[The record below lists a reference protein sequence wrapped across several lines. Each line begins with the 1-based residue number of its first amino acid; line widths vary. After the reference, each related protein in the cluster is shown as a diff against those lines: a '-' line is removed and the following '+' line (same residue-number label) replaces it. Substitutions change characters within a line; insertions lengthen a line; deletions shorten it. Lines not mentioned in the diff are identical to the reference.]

1 MLPAENVAV
10 IIIKFL
16 YSLNLVCSYPI
27 IIFPTNNSIED
38 WLCKCFGKRHPLK
51 AYWAQ
56 NFSRLCVT
64 LSAIMCSI
72 YLASKLDKF
81 LGLIGALICAPLAV
95 TFPAMLHL
103 KHLAKSSCE
112 KWFDGIL
119 ITISLCILVFCTA

>member
-1 MLPAENVAV
+1 MLPPENIAV

-38 WLCKCFGKRHPLK
+38 WFCKCFRRSSEKK

-56 NFSRLCVT
+56 NFSRFCVT
-64 LSAIMCSI
+64 LAAMICSI

-81 LGLIGALICAPLAV
+81 LGLIGALLCAPVAI

-103 KHLAKSSCE
+103 KHLATSSAQKC
-112 KWFDGIL
+112 FDCVL
-119 ITISLCILVFCTA
+119 IVISLCILVFCTS